1 MASYVEWPVTELGY
15 EVKGRE
21 AEELL
26 NLVTNPTNRDILR
39 VLSVQKESYPAEIA
53 RSLGK
58 ADSAVVRR
66 LRALEN
72 AGLVESRWA
81 SANGR
86 PVKMYRLCKTL
97 LHLHVSEPEL
107 RIEKE
112 DARVHELV
120 RNVYRRHAKNIVTPS
135 DLEEALRGESIPE
148 LSKELDMD
156 PELVDSLV
164 EYAVYNLERVYSEL
178 LKTQLE
184 LMQCPSC
191 GGLFNRDA
199 GKRCETCRF
208 LVCQRCIIDGTRKPV
223 CTACAPK

>member
-1 MASYVEWPVTELGY
+1 MEY
-15 EVKGRE
+15 EVRGRE

-26 NLVTNPTNRDILR
+26 NLITNPTNRSILR
-39 VLSVQKESYPAEIA
+39 VLNVQKESYPAEIA
-53 RSLGK
+53 RTLGK

-97 LHLHVSEPEL
+97 LHLHASEPEL

-112 DARVHELV
+112 DARVHEIV
-120 RNVYRRHAKNIVTPS
+120 RTVYRRHAKNILTPS
-135 DLEEALRGESIPE
+135 DLEEALRSENIPE
-148 LSKELDMD
+148 LSKVLNMD

-184 LMQCPSC
+184 LMECPSC
-191 GGLFNRDA
+191 GGIFNRDT
-199 GKRCETCRF
+199 GERCEKCRF
-208 LVCQRCIIDGTRKPV
+208 LVCQRCITSNREKTV
-223 CTACAPK
+223 CTACTSK